1 MPDESPDQISEEIQ
15 RLLRQS
21 ILDNFPNPERR
32 GCPGDAVLR
41 EVARRPVPIRDAHW
55 DHVTHCSPCFAGFL
69 AIRREMSGARRHL
82 VRRNRTVLASALLIV
97 AAAGVALW
105 RGSKSPT
112 PPPIVAEAEFNVD
125 MRPFT
130 VNRGES
136 VNKPPADQYCGIFS
150 RNRGRLNVILP
161 VGAPEG
167 AYEVRLMD
175 NDLRSV
181 MASGTAQASL
191 TNFLNRLVVTFD
203 LSRIPPGPYVLA
215 SRSAGGGWMTCPAL
229 IR

>member
-1 MPDESPDQISEEIQ
+1 MPDESPDQISDEIQ
-15 RLLRQS
+15 RLLQQS

-55 DHVTHCSPCFAGFL
+55 DHVTHCSPCFREFL
-69 AIRREMSGARRHL
+69 AIRREMADARRHL
-82 VRRNRTVLASALLIV
+82 VRRTRVIVASAVIVV

-105 RGSKSPT
+105 RAGRSTAPA
-112 PPPIVAEAEFNVD
+112 PIVAEAEFNVD

-130 VNRGES
+130 VSRGES
-136 VNKPPADQYCGIFS
+136 ANRRPADQYCGIFS
-150 RNRGRLNVILP
+150 RNRGRINVILP
-161 VGAPEG
+161 VGSPEG
-167 AYEVRLMD
+167 KYEVRLMD

-181 MASGTAQASL
+181 MASGTAQATLS
-191 TNFLNRLVVTFD
+191 NFLNRLAITFD
-203 LSRIPPGPYVLA
+203 LTRIPEGSYVLA
-215 SRSAGGGWMTCPAL
+215 SRPGGGGWMTCPVL